1 MPGSPEQ
8 GSVFGRWSLQSIG
21 VYRPAGLNCRSLP
34 CAPRMGETASTL
46 GGHTQVL
53 RVKAEIPHKPG
64 PDLLPGLG
72 GSPWGW
78 GWLWF
83 SGIIKDGGQYSGDLC
98 ELWVESDILSPWH
111 WDLTQQ
117 PISSSAEMPQAR
129 QPTGWEMALSIS
141 RQAT

>member
-1 MPGSPEQ
+1 M
-8 GSVFGRWSLQSIG
+8 
-21 VYRPAGLNCRSLP
+21 
-34 CAPRMGETASTL
+34 
-46 GGHTQVL
+46 L
-53 RVKAEIPHKPG
+53 RAKAKTPQKLEPG
-64 PDLLPGLG
+64 PPSGLG

-129 QPTGWEMALSIS
+129 QPTGWEMASSIS